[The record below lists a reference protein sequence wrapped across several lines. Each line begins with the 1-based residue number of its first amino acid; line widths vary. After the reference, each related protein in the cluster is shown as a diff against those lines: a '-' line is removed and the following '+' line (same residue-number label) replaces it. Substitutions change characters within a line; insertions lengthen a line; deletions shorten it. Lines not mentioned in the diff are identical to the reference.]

1 MDAGPPEELTNLL
14 SAWKGGDSTALEK
27 LMPMVYG
34 ELRRVA
40 EHHLRRERPGH
51 TLQATALIH
60 EAYVRL
66 VERGQPDWENRVHFF
81 GVASRVM
88 RQVLVDWARR
98 TNAQRRGGAAGKV
111 TLDEA
116 VAFSTDRRSD
126 LLVLDEALTA
136 LSEFDERGCRAVEM
150 KYFGGL
156 SIEEIAKE
164 LGVSVAT
171 VGRDV
176 RAAEAWLRTRLE
188 Q

>member
-1 MDAGPPEELTNLL
+1 MDSGAPQDVTNLL
-14 SAWKGGDSTALEK
+14 SAWKNGDSKALEQ
-27 LMPMVYG
+27 LMPMVYS

-40 EHHLRRERPGH
+40 EHHIRRERPGH

-60 EAYVRL
+60 EAYMRL

-98 TNAQRRGGAAGKV
+98 TNAQRRGAGGPKV
-111 TLDEA
+111 TLDEG
-116 VAFSTDRRSD
+116 VAISSDRRSD

-136 LSEFDERGCRAVEM
+136 LAEFDERGCRALEM

-156 SIEEIAKE
+156 TVEETARE
-164 LGVSVAT
+164 LGISVAT
-171 VGRDV
+171 VGRDL

-188 Q
+188 E